1 MIAVLGSGSWATAI
15 VKIIS
20 ENNSKI
26 LWWVREPEI
35 AESVARHGRN
45 PLYLKQCQ
53 LDASK
58 IIVETDIRK
67 VIRTTDEIVLV
78 IPSAF
83 VSKSLEGL
91 TREDFRGKRIYSAV
105 KGIVPETNQI
115 VAEYLQTHFGVEL
128 QSQAVISGPSHAEVV
143 AQEGLT
149 FLAVASPNQEMAEYM
164 ANNIRSSYVKV
175 FTHEDMCGIEYGAV
189 LKNIYAVAMGV
200 AKGLSYGDNAL
211 AVLISNA
218 MQEMNAVLNELHP
231 VSERCLEHFAYLGDL
246 LVTAYS
252 QHSRNRTFGNMIGMG
267 YSIQSAQLEMK
278 MVAEGYYATKCMYEI
293 LSERNVYPPIIK
305 ALYRI
310 LYEGCSPHWEMQHL
324 FHQELQ

>member
-20 ENNSKI
+20 ENNTKI
-26 LWWVREPEI
+26 LWWVREHEI
-35 AESVARHGRN
+35 AESVAKHGRN
-45 PLYLKQCQ
+45 AVYLKQCQ
-53 LDASK
+53 LDASR
-58 IIVETDIRK
+58 ILVETDIRK
-67 VIRTTDEIVLV
+67 VIRTATEIVLV

-83 VSKSLEGL
+83 VVRSLSGL
-91 TREDFRGKRIYSAV
+91 NKEDFQNKRIYSAV
-105 KGIVPETNQI
+105 KGIIPETNQI
-115 VAEYLQTHFGVEL
+115 VAEYLHTQLGVDFH
-128 QSQAVISGPSHAEVV
+128 SQAVISGPSHAEVV

-149 FLAVASPNQEMAEYM
+149 FLTVASPNQDMAEYM
-164 ANNIRSSYVKV
+164 AENIRCTYVRV

-218 MQEMNAVLNELHP
+218 MQETDAVLHELHP
-231 VSERCLEHFAYLGDL
+231 VNERSLEHFAYLGDL

-267 YSIQSAQLEMK
+267 YSIQSTQLEMK

-293 LSERNVYPPIIK
+293 LAQRNIYPPIIK
-305 ALYRI
+305 AMYRI
-310 LYEGCSPHWEMQHL
+310 LYEGCSPYWEMQHL
-324 FHQELQ
+324 FNQELH